1 MTPAYVIIAVVLL
14 AVLLLFRKK
23 KVQALTLEEI
33 PEKWRTILTKEVRY
47 FRELPSDQQP
57 IFLKEI
63 ARFLARI
70 PVNGVELEVT
80 LEDRLLVA
88 SSAVIPLFGFPDFD
102 YQHLNEV
109 ILYPGHFDREFNFHQ
124 PKELIT
130 GMVGNGPMEGK
141 MILSRKALHI
151 GFDNTQDKHNV
162 GIHEFIHLYDK
173 EDGVIDGIPEAF
185 VDKSFVL
192 PWLKL
197 IEGKIKDIHEDESE
211 IRDYGGTNNQEFL
224 AVAGEYF
231 FERPHLLQKK
241 HPELYQMMV
250 KTFNQDPTQLLSR
263 KEVKAKP
270 LGRNSPCPCGSGKKY
285 KQCCLK

>member
-1 MTPAYVIIAVVLL
+1 LTQGLVIIG
-14 AVLLLFRKK
+14 AVLFALFLLFRKR
-23 KVQALTLEEI
+23 KVEAIPVSEI
-33 PEKWRTILTKEVRY
+33 PVKWRDILARRVRY
-47 FRELPSDQQP
+47 FRELPADQQP
-57 IFLKEI
+57 IFLKEV
-63 ARFLARI
+63 ARFLDRI
-70 PVNGVELEVT
+70 PINGAALEVS

-88 SSAVIPLFGFPDFD
+88 SSAVIPLFGFPEFD
-102 YQHLNEV
+102 YQHLDEV
-109 ILYPGHFDREFNFHQ
+109 ILYPGHFDRSFDFKN

-130 GMVGNGPMEGK
+130 GMVGSGPMEGK
-141 MILSRKALHI
+141 VILSRKALHI
-151 GFDNTQDKHNV
+151 GFNNTQDKHNV

-197 IEGKIKDIHEDESE
+197 IEGKMKDIHNDDSE

-231 FERPHLLQKK
+231 FERPYLLQKK
-241 HPELYQMMV
+241 HPQLYEMMV
-250 KTFNQDPTQLLSR
+250 KTFNQDPSQLLAR
-263 KEVKAKP
+263 KERKAKP

-285 KQCCLK
+285 KQCCLD

>member
-1 MTPAYVIIAVVLL
+1 MTPVYIVLAL
-14 AVLLLFRKK
+14 AGLAIWLLFRQK
-23 KVQALTLEEI
+23 KVNAIPVSEI
-33 PEKWRTILTKEVRY
+33 PDKWKAILTKEVRY
-47 FRELPSDQQP
+47 FRELPADQQP
-57 IFLKEI
+57 LFLKEI

-70 PVNGVELEVT
+70 PINGANLEVT

-102 YQHLNEV
+102 YQHLDEV
-109 ILYPGHFDREFNFHQ
+109 ILYPGHFDREFNFEN

-141 MILSRKALHI
+141 VILSRKALHV

-197 IEGKIKDIHEDESE
+197 IEGKINDIHNDDSE

-241 HPELYQMMV
+241 HPELYEMMV
-250 KTFNQDPTQLLSR
+250 KTFNQDPSQLLTR

-285 KQCCLK
+285 KQCCLG

>member
-1 MTPAYVIIAVVLL
+1 MTSAYIIL
-14 AVLLLFRKK
+14 AVAVLAIWLLFRNK
-23 KVQALTLEEI
+23 KVNAIPVNEI
-33 PEKWRTILTKEVRY
+33 PDKWKAILTKEVRY
-47 FRELPSDQQP
+47 FRELPADQQP
-57 IFLKEI
+57 LFLKEV

-70 PVNGVELEVT
+70 PINGANLEVS

-102 YQHLNEV
+102 YQHLDEV
-109 ILYPGHFDREFNFHQ
+109 ILYPGHFDREFNFDN

-141 MILSRKALHI
+141 VILSRKALHV

-197 IEGKIKDIHEDESE
+197 IEGKIRDIHNDDSE
-211 IRDYGGTNNQEFL
+211 IRDYGGTNHQEFL

-250 KTFNQDPTQLLSR
+250 KTFNQDPSQLLAR
-263 KEVKAKP
+263 KEVKAKT

-285 KQCCLK
+285 KQCCLD

>member
-1 MTPAYVIIAVVLL
+1 MTPAYIVLGV
-14 AVLLLFRKK
+14 AVLALWLLFRKK
-23 KVQALTLEEI
+23 KARTI
-33 PEKWRTILTKEVRY
+33 PVNEVPDKWRTILNKEVRY
-47 FRELPSDQQP
+47 YRELPAEQQE
-57 IFLKEI
+57 IFVKEV

-70 PVNGVELEVT
+70 PVSGVQLEVS

-88 SSAVIPLFGFPDFD
+88 SSAVIPLFGFPDMD
-102 YQHLNEV
+102 YRHLDEV
-109 ILYPGHFDREFNFHQ
+109 ILYPGHFDREFNFEN

-141 MILSRKALHI
+141 MILSRKALHV

-173 EDGVIDGIPEAF
+173 EDGVIDGVPEAF
-185 VDKSFVL
+185 VDRSFVL

-197 IEGKIKDIHEDESE
+197 IEGKIKDIHNDDSE

-250 KTFNQDPTQLLSR
+250 KTFNQDPSQLMAR

-270 LGRNSPCPCGSGKKY
+270 LGRNSPCPCGSGRKY
-285 KQCCLK
+285 KHCCLK

>member
-1 MTPAYVIIAVVLL
+1 MTQGFVIVGVVIIALF
-14 AVLLLFRKK
+14 LLFRKQRVK
-23 KVQALTLEEI
+23 AVPLSEI
-33 PEKWRTILTKEVRY
+33 PDKWRAILSKEVRF
-47 FRELPSDQQP
+47 FRELPEDQQSL
-57 IFLKEI
+57 FLTEVS
-63 ARFLARI
+63 RFLARI
-70 PVNGVELEVT
+70 PVNGVKLEVT

-88 SSAVIPLFGFPDFD
+88 SSAVIPLFGFPDLD
-102 YQHLNEV
+102 YQHLDEV
-109 ILYPGHFDREFNFHQ
+109 ILYPGHFDREFDFEN

-197 IEGKIKDIHEDESE
+197 MEGKIKDIHSDDSE

-231 FERPHLLQKK
+231 FERPHLLQQK

-250 KTFNQDPTQLLSR
+250 KTFNQDPAKLLAR
-263 KEVKAKP
+263 KETKAKP

-285 KQCCLK
+285 KQCCLV